1 MTPEECVKSRIESFQ
16 ARLAE
21 RNIDLAIITKP
32 VDIYHF
38 SLFNP
43 VVQSM
48 KSFMLIPQKG
58 EARLLLHALRG
69 PHAR

>member
-48 KSFMLIPQKG
+48 KSFMLIPQ
-58 EARLLLHALRG
+58 
-69 PHAR
+69 